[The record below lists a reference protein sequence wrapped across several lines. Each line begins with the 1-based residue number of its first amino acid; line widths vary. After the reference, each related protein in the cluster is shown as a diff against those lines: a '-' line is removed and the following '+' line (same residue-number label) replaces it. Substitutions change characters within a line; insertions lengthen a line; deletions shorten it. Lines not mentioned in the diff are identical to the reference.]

1 MMGEDSLRLKGSQR
15 VKKGAFTG
23 DLTWAWG

>member
-1 MMGEDSLRLKGSQR
+1 MMGGASLRLKGSQR

-23 DLTWAWG
+23 DLMWAWG